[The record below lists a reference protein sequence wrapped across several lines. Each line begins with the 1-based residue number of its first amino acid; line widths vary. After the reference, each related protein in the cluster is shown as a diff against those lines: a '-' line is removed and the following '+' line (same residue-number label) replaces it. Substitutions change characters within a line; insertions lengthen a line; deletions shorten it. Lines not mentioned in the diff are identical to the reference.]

1 MLTALEQKSQV
12 VEFTVEFDTF
22 QGSQSGDFLEVFA
35 VLASTNDL
43 NITVCQASFL
53 ELVFGFVFVIAGCT
67 DLFYFSASDS
77 KSAIVKGLI
86 LAVIIVGI
94 SQYFLT
100 KTLDK
105 FFPPKH
111 IKDEKNNLDV

>member
-1 MLTALEQKSQV
+1 MNSTISILFVGYGMFIGGVIFLHLEDHMNKIFGADTLKHSLLRGIAGLTA
-12 VEFTVEFDTF
+12 
-22 QGSQSGDFLEVFA
+22 
-35 VLASTNDL
+35 
-43 NITVCQASFL
+43 
-53 ELVFGFVFVIAGCT
+53 VFGFVFVIAGCT